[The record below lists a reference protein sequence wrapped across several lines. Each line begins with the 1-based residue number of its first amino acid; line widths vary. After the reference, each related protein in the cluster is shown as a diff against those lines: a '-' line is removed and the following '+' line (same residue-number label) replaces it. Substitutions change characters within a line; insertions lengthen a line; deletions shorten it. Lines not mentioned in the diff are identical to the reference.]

1 MVLTKSKVFLIG
13 CLSFILGVFIGRFIN
28 SSLMAISAMFF
39 VAVATIGWQ
48 SKVVV
53 VIGIAGLV
61 SIFGAWRFQ
70 ATYSQ
75 NDLTQFYNQKVAGI
89 GVIVGEPDKRLDKI
103 YLTVGQLEI
112 QNQNLSSKLLLSV
125 PLFPEYEY
133 GQRIRFSAK
142 IQEPKDFD
150 GFSYKNYLSRFGI
163 DAVAYQPKIQIENN
177 NSGSWFM
184 AHLLKLKERFVQ
196 NINLSLPEPH
206 SSFMGGLLLGAK
218 RSIPQKIL
226 DQFAATGTSHIVA
239 ISGYNITVIAAGVAW
254 ALQQTGMR
262 KRFSFLLAV
271 AAILGFVFMTGASSA
286 VVRAGVMGIL
296 LLVALNIGRIYDV
309 NNALAFSAMLMVFI
323 NPQVLHFDIGFQLSF
338 AALLGLVYFTPMIEP
353 YFWWMP
359 AILRPFLLATLSAQ
373 VFTLPI
379 LLFYFGQVSLIAPIM
394 NVLVL
399 LAVPPAMFFGFL
411 TGLLGFVWIKLA
423 FLAAAAS
430 WILLTYI
437 LKAVELGSRL
447 PFAAV
452 NFTINFY
459 VVVIYYLGL
468 TLIVRR
474 HCQKEREIWK
484 SKPNNF

>member
-1 MVLTKSKVFLIG
+1 MVLSKSTIFLVF

-39 VAVATIGWQ
+39 VVVATIGW
-48 SKVVV
+48 KNKLAVVV
-53 VIGIAGLV
+53 GLAGLV

-70 ATYSQ
+70 ATYTQ
-75 NDLTQFYNQKVAGI
+75 NDLSQFYGQKVSGSGI
-89 GVIVGEPDKRLDKI
+89 ILAEPDERLDKT
-103 YLTVGQLEI
+103 YLTVGGLEI
-112 QNQNLSSKLLLSV
+112 ENQKLSSKLLLSV
-125 PLFPEYEY
+125 GLFPEYEY
-133 GQRIRFSAK
+133 GQKLNFEAK

-177 NSGSWFM
+177 NSGSWVM
-184 AHLLKLKERFVQ
+184 SKLLKLKERFIQ
-196 NINLSLPEPH
+196 NLNLSLPEPH

-218 RSIPQKIL
+218 RSIPQEIL

-254 ALQQTGMR
+254 ALQQAGWR
-262 KRFSFLLAV
+262 KKYSFLLAV
-271 AAILGFVFMTGASSA
+271 VAIIGFVFMTGASSA

-296 LLVALNIGRIYDV
+296 LLVALNIGRIYNV

-359 AILRPFLLATLSAQ
+359 GILQPFLLATLSAQ

-379 LLFYFGQVSLIAPIM
+379 LLFYFGAISLIAPII

-399 LAVPPAMFFGFL
+399 LAVPPAMFAGFL

-423 FLAAAAS
+423 FPAAVAS
-430 WILLTYI
+430 WLFLSYI
-437 LKAVELGSRL
+437 LKAVELGSSL
-447 PFAAV
+447 PFASV

-459 VVVIYYLGL
+459 AVVAYYLGL
-468 TLIVRR
+468 GLILNRYYK
-474 HCQKEREIWK
+474 KEEEIWK
-484 SKPNNF
+484 PKPNNF